1 MSVGNQTGFKR
12 LGSLFWRTWVIGSG
26 EKGKFCGIEL
36 DEVKIFLKNQDPPRG
51 LSQYLILASFS
62 ILCTWNFFQSFDL
75 QFWGFFFLV
84 LVFVFVFGLF
94 RVVPAACG
102 GSRARV

>member
-36 DEVKIFLKNQDPPRG
+36 DEVKIFLKKSRSTSWFKPIPDFSLFLNSLHLEF
-51 LSQYLILASFS
+51 LS
-62 ILCTWNFFQSFDL
+62 
-75 QFWGFFFLV
+75 V
-84 LVFVFVFGLF
+84 L
-94 RVVPAACG
+94 
-102 GSRARV
+102 